1 MAKAQEKYQ
10 FLPEGLL
17 YQLQKAHFDTVV
29 ELAEAIALLISG
41 QPPFNKYSHPKA
53 PCPSGQARRDF
64 PVASGI
70 RLQFLGT
77 LWYWILTSGVPYI
90 LGITATKLWAP
101 WVSGEPPQGHPATLG
116 PHMLVDDPN
125 NFPSPALYLS
135 THRSF

>member
-29 ELAEAIALLISG
+29 ELAEVIVLLISG
-41 QPPFNKYSHPKA
+41 QPPFNKDSHPKA

-77 LWYWILTSGVPYI
+77 LW
-90 LGITATKLWAP
+90 
-101 WVSGEPPQGHPATLG
+101 
-116 PHMLVDDPN
+116 
-125 NFPSPALYLS
+125 
-135 THRSF
+135 

>member
-41 QPPFNKYSHPKA
+41 QPPFNKDSHPKA

-77 LWYWILTSGVPYI
+77 LW
-90 LGITATKLWAP
+90 
-101 WVSGEPPQGHPATLG
+101 
-116 PHMLVDDPN
+116 
-125 NFPSPALYLS
+125 
-135 THRSF
+135 